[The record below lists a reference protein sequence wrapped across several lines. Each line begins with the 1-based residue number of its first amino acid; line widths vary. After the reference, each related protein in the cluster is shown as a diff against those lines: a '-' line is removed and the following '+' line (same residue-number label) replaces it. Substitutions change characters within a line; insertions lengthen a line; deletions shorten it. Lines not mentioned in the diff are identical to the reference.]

1 MSDSTT
7 RIAEGIAKAMQTETD
22 GYHFYMMAASST
34 ADEKGKEVFTQLA
47 KEEMSHLK
55 FLKAQHEALV
65 NTGKADPSITVGKGA
80 DLSGESPIFSADIRS
95 RLGEAH
101 LEMSALSIAVKL
113 ELGSQKHYREQARAA
128 KAPEIRAF
136 FEELAD
142 WEAGHYQALLRQL
155 DELKEDYWSGGGFSP
170 W

>member
-1 MSDSTT
+1 MSDSST

-22 GYHFYMMAASST
+22 GYHFYMMAANST
-34 ADEKGKEVFTQLA
+34 TDEKGKEVFSQLA

-65 NTGKADPSITVGKGA
+65 KTGKADPTITVGKGA
-80 DLSGESPIFSADIRS
+80 DLSGESPIFSSSIKARI
-95 RLGEAH
+95 GEAH
-101 LEMSALSIAVKL
+101 FEMSALSIAVKL

-128 KAPEIRAF
+128 NTPELKAF

-142 WEAGHYQALLRQL
+142 WEAEHYQALLKQL